1 MKPIAQMADGADG
14 KDKVYIGIHPYNT
27 LYKSYVLRYN
37 LLHIKPT
44 THESPFGQ
52 LVTIT
57 YHTVRLTMKINV
69 CCTKSNEHDMG
80 FTKHFASPQQTSI
93 DALHTG
99 FTRIR
104 RKASMV
110 HQTMP
115 LTLVFNQFGGR
126 FFIPPSVQHLIDGL
140 GYAQGIIENA
150 KGIDVA
156 REFIFH
162 KSCSNVFR
170 KARTHEQK

>member
-1 MKPIAQMADGADG
+1 
-14 KDKVYIGIHPYNT
+14 
-27 LYKSYVLRYN
+27 
-37 LLHIKPT
+37 
-44 THESPFGQ
+44 
-52 LVTIT
+52 
-57 YHTVRLTMKINV
+57 
-69 CCTKSNEHDMG
+69 MG

-140 GYAQGIIENA
+140 GYAQGIIKNA

-170 KARTHEQK
+170 KARTHEQKWAIVRDFHLALRYFYGGNKAFIHGNK